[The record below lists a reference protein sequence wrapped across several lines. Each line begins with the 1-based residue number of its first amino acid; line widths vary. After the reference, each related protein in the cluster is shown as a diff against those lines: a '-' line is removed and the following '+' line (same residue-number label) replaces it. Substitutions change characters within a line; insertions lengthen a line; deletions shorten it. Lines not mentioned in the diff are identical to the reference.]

1 MALGWRIFG
10 FPVFIR
16 PSSFGLP
23 TLPLFCLKSVVATKV
38 VAELLQILLL
48 SGEYK
53 RDHRDEKNQTLVRVY
68 SSSIQAKEKMKQ
80 VKYSLIFTLV
90 LRSIEILLF
99 FTTIMTNETF
109 KNMYMYLI
117 GLFQLLVFLALFAT
131 CLAADAPS
139 YPAPGP
145 KPAYPAEVPY
155 YFLRFTY

>member
-1 MALGWRIFG
+1 MHFSLRFSRVVGEEQR
-10 FPVFIR
+10 
-16 PSSFGLP
+16 
-23 TLPLFCLKSVVATKV
+23 LFF
-38 VAELLQILLL
+38 QILLL

-80 VKYSLIFTLV
+80 VKYFLSFTLV
-90 LRSIEILLF
+90 LRSIEILLNIN
-99 FTTIMTNETF
+99 TIMTNETF